1 MEDKNLED
9 KNEDSVKEEV
19 FYYALGHNLRR
30 EIIKIIGENDYSSFT
45 QLKKILKVSTGTIY
59 HHLDTLSNLIE
70 QKEDKKYYL
79 TEIGQYAYE
88 SLIDSE
94 KNIGSPV
101 IFQFKNKYL
110 ARFFNFY
117 SEFIQASE
125 KKDIIKIIIIS
136 SIILFLGII
145 FNGLNGY
152 NSFLLF
158 FTPSLYIDFFIFN
171 GLTFLINVF
180 IFFVIVEAFCRIF
193 YRNKANFKLLLISFP
208 LILAP
213 MVIYLG
219 IHFMFQITNVLMNYI
234 FYLMDRI
241 IIISL
246 QVLSLWFLSY
256 HLNVMKNLKI
266 NQGLTISLILHLAG
280 FSVIFF
286 SSVQF

>member
-1 MEDKNLED
+1 MEDKNLDD
-9 KNEDSVKEEV
+9 KNEDNVKEEV

-30 EIIKIIGENDYSSFT
+30 EIIKIIGENGYSSFT
-45 QLKKILKVSTGTIY
+45 QFKKILKVSTGTIY

-70 QKEDKKYYL
+70 QKDDKKYYL

-88 SLIDSE
+88 SLIESE
-94 KNIGSPV
+94 KNIGSTL

-125 KKDIIKIIIIS
+125 KKDIFKISIIS

-158 FTPSLYIDFFIFN
+158 FTPSLYTDFFIFN

-180 IFFVIVEAFCRIF
+180 VFFIIVETFCRIF
-193 YRNKANFKLLLISFP
+193 YRNNANIKLLLVSFP
-208 LILAP
+208 LILSP

-219 IHFMFQITNVLMNYI
+219 IHFIFQLTNILMNYI

-246 QVLSLWFLSY
+246 QVLSLWLLSY
-256 HLNVMKNLKI
+256 HLNVLKNLKI